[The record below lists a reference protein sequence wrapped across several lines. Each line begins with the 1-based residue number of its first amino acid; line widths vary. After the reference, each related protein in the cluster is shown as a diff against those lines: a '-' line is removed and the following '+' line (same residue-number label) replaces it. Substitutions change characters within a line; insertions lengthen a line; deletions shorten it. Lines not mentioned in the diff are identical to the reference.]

1 MTHQTFDTPLDA
13 QVVDGE
19 VVITGPDGFSGS
31 LTLDAAKAT
40 LERLREALGAPS
52 EPRET
57 YQKPLG

>member
-13 QVVDGE
+13 KLVDGE
-19 VVITGPDGFSGS
+19 VVITGPDGFNGA

-40 LERLREALGAPS
+40 LERLQEALGAPS
-52 EPRET
+52 ETQET